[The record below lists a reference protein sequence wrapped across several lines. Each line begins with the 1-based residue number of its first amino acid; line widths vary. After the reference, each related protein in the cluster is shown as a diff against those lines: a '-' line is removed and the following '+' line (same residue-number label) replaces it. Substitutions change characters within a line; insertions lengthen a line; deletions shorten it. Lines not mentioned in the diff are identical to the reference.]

1 MTVVQQIDRRG
12 AQRFQASFN
21 IRFTIN
27 GGPEFLSNTL
37 NFTSRSLA
45 IRSETA
51 ASIGDRIA
59 ITFGGL
65 PPIEG
70 EVARVFPEGFA
81 VVLSDASLSMMA
93 HAHEPSQTFT
103 QSLGYTGDTISS
115 PMIRPSADSPVRVV
129 ITSSVHDTPGYT
141 RHFLTIVTADPDA
154 LADINAIWV
163 SADQT
168 RWTANALRF
177 EQRRNR
183 SLAVMALND
192 WQAHMGAAYGLS
204 VSVIDKSMTEWKFEI
219 AAEHFADQLER
230 ATIPQEF
237 KLAVNA

>member
-1 MTVVQQIDRRG
+1 MTVVQKIDRRG

-21 IRFTIN
+21 IRFSVN
-27 GGPEFLSNTL
+27 GGPEILSNTL

-59 ITFGGL
+59 IKFGGL
-65 PPIEG
+65 PTIEG

-81 VVLSDASLSMMA
+81 VVLSDASLAMMA
-93 HAHEPSQTFT
+93 HTHEPSQTST

-115 PMIRPSADSPVRVV
+115 PMIRPSSKSPARIV
-129 ITSSVHDTPGYT
+129 ITSSLDGEPGFT
-141 RHFLTIVTADPDA
+141 RHFLTIVTADQDT
-154 LADINAIWV
+154 LKNVSAIWI

-192 WQAHMGAAYGLS
+192 WQAHMGAAYGLK
-204 VSVIDKSMTEWKFEI
+204 VSIINKDMNEWTLEI
-219 AAEHFADQLER
+219 AADHFAEQLENLT
-230 ATIPQEF
+230 AQEEF
-237 KLAVNA
+237 KIAVNA